1 MIQNRPQQGAGDMH
15 EIEMRVK
22 RVLQSKCAAVECEI
36 TSTKVEDRQE
46 PEPPCGMKE
55 PCEWYARLTDLPTQF
70 PRCCDSVLLPF
81 APHISRIRYRPN
93 EAECD
98 VVLASQV
105 PHTAYCVNC

>member
-22 RVLQSKCAAVECEI
+22 RVLQSKCAEVECEI
-36 TSTKVEDRQE
+36 TSTKAEDRQ
-46 PEPPCGMKE
+46 E

-105 PHTAYCVNC
+105 PNLIHTAYCILISRT